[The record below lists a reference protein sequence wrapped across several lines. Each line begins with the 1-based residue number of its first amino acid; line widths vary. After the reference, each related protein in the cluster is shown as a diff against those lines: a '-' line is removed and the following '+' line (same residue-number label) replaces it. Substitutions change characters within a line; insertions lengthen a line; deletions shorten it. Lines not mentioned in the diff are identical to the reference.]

1 MKYKICF
8 SLYLSSPSGVDKLLL
23 SLTLIVVPGS
33 KSELV
38 VKFKVVKNIKIRRI
52 RLLLKRE
59 MFKSRNVDKICI
71 RKYFNYF
78 SLQYKHFQFYHQ
90 RF

>member
-1 MKYKICF
+1 MICF
-8 SLYLSSPSGVDKLLL
+8 SMYLSSPSGADELLL
-23 SLTLIVVPGS
+23 SLTLIVVPCS

-38 VKFKVVKNIKIRRI
+38 IKFKVVKNIKIRRN
-52 RLLLKRE
+52 RFLLKRE

-78 SLQYKHFQFYHQ
+78 SVQYKNFQFYHQ